1 MTHDDQKGETQASQK
16 ERDKYGGMVDFDVD
30 LTPSV
35 IICAAAGAVLG
46 FILAWWGT
54 AEIPIIVA
62 TVVVFAVLSG
72 IFGFFV
78 PWYKPR

>member
-1 MTHDDQKGETQASQK
+1 MPQDNSKDNPRTPQK
-16 ERDKYGGMVDFDVD
+16 EPDKYSGVVNFDME

-54 AEIPIIVA
+54 SEIPIIVA
-62 TVVVFAVLSG
+62 TVIVFAVLSG